1 MQFLKDLWSARE
13 LLVNLVMREVRGQY
27 KRTVMGRLWSLLN
40 PIASMLVYTLIF
52 SLVLRIK
59 PAVGDPSGLDVFA
72 LWLLCGL
79 LPWTFFANSLNIGMQ
94 SLVVNAPLVTKVYFP
109 RAVLPISTVGTMASN
124 WIVEMGVL
132 IAALTIAGSVAILWM
147 PAALLFMLLM
157 ALFTVGIT
165 IALAVANAWFRDIQ
179 HLVSLLLQFW
189 MYFTPIIYPVSM
201 VQNLSEKVGGLL
213 GTSIQIIDIYTLNP
227 LYSFVTAFRQLL
239 YDNRWPDASVTL
251 GCLVWTVI
259 SLLIGIIVFSRNEKK
274 IAEIV

>member
-94 SLVVNAPLVTKVYFP
+94 SLVMNAPLVTKVYFP

-213 GTSIQIIDIYTLNP
+213 GTPIQIIDIYTLNP

-251 GCLVWTVI
+251 GCLVWTAI